1 MMIDQCIFDVYQRD
15 KKVFLPDFGAIIY
28 SEFNDSVDFNDLLTF
43 DDGKVVEEIQKQ
55 ESLAEEEARKA
66 LEEYIEEIKNT
77 LGKGK
82 LHYIGGIGYLSKDE
96 NGSYLIEKSKPSDD
110 APSKKSSSK
119 TRSKSSK
126 KKSES
131 ADDQTDKP
139 TAEKEKTETPII
151 DEIPEPLIVEN
162 NADIHTS
169 SQSEDSFLSNAE
181 EEIEKPVITG
191 EETEYEIEEDET
203 FNSFTTD
210 EPDYN
215 DYEAQDDV
223 DKKASS
229 SKKVLWIAIFV
240 IILSVGGFY
249 LYKIFL
255 GPQSGD
261 GKELLVSNE
270 KSANE
275 NDTSDPISNSEQID
289 RSNNAQSSFDSGK
302 DKLKAM
308 SNDPETR
315 VAESSD
321 IEEDDEQKT
330 FSLIL
335 GSFKVESN
343 ADKYRQRLQTRGID
357 VEKFRGLNNFFFVG
371 IEKIEGKSNAV
382 RRLEEFKRKDPS
394 AWIYNNA
401 LLL

>member
-55 ESLAEEEARKA
+55 ESLSEEEARKA
-66 LEEYIEEIKNT
+66 LEDYIEEIKNT

-82 LHYIGGIGYLSKDE
+82 LHYIGGIGYLAKDE
-96 NGSYLIEKSKPSDD
+96 NGNYFIEKSKPSDD

>member
-28 SEFNDSVDFNDLLTF
+28 SEFNDSIDFNDLLTF

-55 ESLAEEEARKA
+55 ESLSEEEARKA

-96 NGSYLIEKSKPSDD
+96 NGSYFIEKSQPSDE
-110 APSKKSSSK
+110 ASSKKSPTK
-119 TRSKSSK
+119 AKSKSSK

-131 ADDQTDKP
+131 TTDQKDKTKVKKEETAAP
-139 TAEKEKTETPII
+139 TVE
-151 DEIPEPLIVEN
+151 EIPEPLP
-162 NADIHTS
+162 ADDNVDNDIS
-169 SQSEDSFLSNAE
+169 SKSEDSLLTHTE
-181 EEIEKPVITG
+181 DEIEKPIITG
-191 EETEYEIEEDET
+191 EETEYEIEEGDT
-203 FNSFTTD
+203 FNSFSTD
-210 EPDYN
+210 EDVYN
-215 DYEAQDDV
+215 EYEEQENTA
-223 DKKASS
+223 KKDNSP
-229 SKKVLWIAIFV
+229 KKVLWIAIFV

-249 LYKIFL
+249 LYKVFL

-261 GKELLVSNE
+261 NKELLTSSE
-270 KSANE
+270 KSTSE
-275 NDTSDPISNSEQID
+275 NDTSPSESSLEHAD
-289 RSNNAQSSFDSGK
+289 NASAVPSSFESGK
-302 DKLKAM
+302 DKLKAL
-308 SNDPETR
+308 SNNSENSVRDEG
-315 VAESSD
+315 AN
-321 IEEDDEQKT
+321 INDDEQKT

-343 ADKYRQRLQTRGID
+343 ADKYRQRLQARGID